1 MGVSALYCCF
11 RGLKPLYLT
20 VVGIAA
26 SVLSFAFLIWGVA
39 DLEYKRKGVEAIYI
53 IAFILVILCM
63 LAFIALLIFL
73 LLPPGPG
80 SRTLYNVGRI
90 ICLVIL
96 IMCVVALIF
105 MLVAFI
111 ILIVDYA
118 KFRSYLKKINRGE
131 ETDDKEDKKNAWG
144 FDLSLNKAETA
155 IKSHEWAAIFVP
167 SIISF
172 ISLVLMSLIANV
184 LYEVFY
190 NLMNNTSTA
199 VNITQNTNPSF
210 PNIQQPEIIPNNN
223 GPVPPM
229 VNYAPYPVTIQQSG
243 VNINK

>member
-20 VVGIAA
+20 VVGIAV

-39 DLEYKRKGVEAIYI
+39 DLEYKRKGVQAIYI

-105 MLVAFI
+105 MFVAFI

-118 KFRSYLKKINRGE
+118 NLHSYLKGKKPN
-131 ETDDKEDKKNAWG
+131 DDPTKYNWAEDLDISYNSELKG
-144 FDLSLNKAETA
+144 S

-172 ISLVLMSLIANV
+172 ISLVLMGLIANV
-184 LYEVFY
+184 LYGEFF

-243 VNINK
+243 VNLNK

>member
-63 LAFIALLIFL
+63 LAFIALFIFL

-118 KFRSYLKKINRGE
+118 NYRLFLKGKKLNDNPSKYEWGE
-131 ETDDKEDKKNAWG
+131 KLSKN
-144 FDLSLNKAETA
+144 LSESGIS

-172 ISLVLMSLIANV
+172 ISLVLMGLIANV

-190 NLMNNTSTA
+190 NLMNGTSTA

-210 PNIQQPEIIPNNN
+210 PNIHQPEIIPNNN

-243 VNINK
+243 VNLNK